1 MKLDLGCGLRK
12 KAGFVGVD
20 HSAECNP
27 DVVHDLRIVPWPF
40 DDDSVDEVHC
50 SHFLEHLDGAQRIAF
65 MQELH
70 RVLKPN
76 ARATIIT
83 PYWSS
88 VGAVQD
94 PTHQWPPIAE
104 QSYLY
109 FNAAARREMGMA
121 HYEIRTNFDLDF
133 GLAMDP
139 KFKGKPEAEQ
149 AFAARHF
156 LNVVQE
162 LHATLTKRPL
172 T

>member
-12 KAGFVGVD
+12 KPGFTGVD
-20 HSAECNP
+20 MSADCGA
-27 DVVHDLRIVPWPF
+27 DVVHDLRVAPWPF
-40 DDDSVDEVHC
+40 DDGSVDEVYC
-50 SHFLEHLDGAQRIAF
+50 SHFLEHLDGAERIVF

-70 RVLKPN
+70 RVLKDG
-76 ARATIIT
+76 ATAAIIT

-94 PTHQWPPIAE
+94 PTHQWPPVAE

-109 FNAAARREMGMA
+109 FNAQARRDMGMG
-121 HYEIRTNFDLDF
+121 HYEIRANFELSF

-162 LHATLTKRPL
+162 LHATLVKRPL
-172 T
+172 A